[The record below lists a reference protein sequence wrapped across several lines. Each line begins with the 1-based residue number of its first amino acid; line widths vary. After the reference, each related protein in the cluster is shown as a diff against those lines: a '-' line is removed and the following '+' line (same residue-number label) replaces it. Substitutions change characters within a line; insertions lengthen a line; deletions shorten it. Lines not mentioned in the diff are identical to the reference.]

1 MNNATVKKF
10 FAAFFAIFCLF
21 ALLIPLSQTSHPAS
35 ADTGPKPSVRIAF
48 INMGDELCYG
58 TLLFCDPS
66 TGPYTVWNGD
76 PEYAFYD
83 GFDYDVW
90 KAFVDYEDSD
100 GYYFLQA
107 IWQCNQTKQLN
118 WTYYPPSTFKIL
130 LYYPESRSFA
140 VSDIYERYAF
150 DSYYTV
156 DMEGVEIGTV
166 TAELSDVTK
175 SYDYTWEI
183 ISLICRIVVTIMIE
197 LAVVLPFGLRGK
209 KQLCTILAV
218 NVVTQILLN
227 VLLNVINF
235 NQGYFAFI
243 FFYILFELIVF
254 AVEAVVYCFLLRRG
268 AQKTPVW
275 KCITYALVSNAAS
288 FAAGIALAVFIPG
301 IF

>member
-1 MNNATVKKF
+1 MNNTTVKKF
-10 FAAFFAIFCLF
+10 FAAFLALFCLF
-21 ALLIPLSQTSHPAS
+21 AFLIPLSQDSRSAS

-48 INMGDELCYG
+48 INMGDEVCYG
-58 TLLFCDPS
+58 TLLSDDPS
-66 TGPYTVWNGD
+66 TGPNTVWDGN
-76 PEYAFYD
+76 PENAYYG

-100 GYYFLQA
+100 GYYFLQE
-107 IWQCNQTKQLN
+107 IRQCNQTKQLN
-118 WTYYPPSTFKIL
+118 WTYYPPSSFKIL

-140 VSDIYERYAF
+140 VSGIYEQYAF

-156 DMEGVEIGTV
+156 DMEGVEIGAV
-166 TAELSDVTK
+166 TAELSDVEK

-183 ISLICRIVVTIMIE
+183 ISLICRIVVTVAIE
-197 LAVVLPFGLRGK
+197 LAVALPFGLRRK
-209 KQLCTILAV
+209 KQICTVLAV
-218 NVVTQILLN
+218 NAVTQILLN

-268 AQKTPVW
+268 EQKTPVW
-275 KCITYALVSNAAS
+275 KCIVYALVANAAS
-288 FAAGIALAVFIPG
+288 FAAGMALAVFIPG